1 MRFLRPGRQ
10 GRSSRGPLDGVGEQ
24 NGVEQF
30 GGFAAAVVDDGR
42 DENGGDYDD
51 GDDTA

>member
-1 MRFLRPGRQ
+1 MRFLRPNLQ
-10 GRSSRGPLDGVGEQ
+10 GRSSRDRLD
-24 NGVEQF
+24 GVEQF

-51 GDDTA
+51 DDDMA